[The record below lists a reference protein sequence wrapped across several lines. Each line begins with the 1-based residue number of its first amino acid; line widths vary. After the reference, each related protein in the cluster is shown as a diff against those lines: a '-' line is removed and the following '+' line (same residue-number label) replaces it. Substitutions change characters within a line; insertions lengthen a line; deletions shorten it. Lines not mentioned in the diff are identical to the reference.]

1 MAARQNYN
9 SCYKELNSRPDT
21 SINKSESQTMTPLF
35 DLSGKIALVTG
46 STRGLGFAIAQALS
60 QHGARVVLS
69 SENVADTAA
78 AAERLGAT
86 GIACDVS
93 DDAAVA
99 SLVAE
104 TNSRMGGLDILV
116 SNAGISGAG
125 ATDPLDMG
133 GFDRVMAVNL
143 RSMVVLTKHALPVM
157 AMRPGASV
165 TLISSLSG
173 LRGNARIEGYA
184 MAKAG
189 VIQLARNLAVQW
201 GPKGVRT
208 NAIAPGLIRTGFAD
222 SLLGDAA
229 FMARRMQ
236 MTPLRRPGEADE
248 IAGAAVFL
256 ASPAGGFVNGHV
268 LVVDGGTVIT
278 DGS

>member
-1 MAARQNYN
+1 
-9 SCYKELNSRPDT
+9 
-21 SINKSESQTMTPLF
+21 MTRLF
-35 DLSGKIALVTG
+35 DLTGKVAVVTG
-46 STRGLGFAIAQALS
+46 STRGLGLAIAQALAE
-60 QHGARVVLS
+60 HGARVVVS
-69 SENVADTAA
+69 SENASDTART
-78 AAERLGAT
+78 AESLGVT

-99 SLVAE
+99 ALVAQTTE
-104 TNSRMGGLDILV
+104 RLGGIDILV
-116 SNAGISGAG
+116 SNAGIHGGGSA
-125 ATDPLDMG
+125 DQLDMT
-133 GFDRVMAVNL
+133 GFDRVIAVNL

-157 AMRPGASV
+157 AGRPGASV
-165 TLISSLSG
+165 TLVSSLAG
-173 LRGNARIEGYA
+173 LRGNGRIEGYA

-189 VIQLARNLAVQW
+189 VAQLARNLAVQW

-222 SLLGDAA
+222 SLLGDDV

-268 LVVDGGTVIT
+268 LVVDGGTLIT
-278 DGS
+278 DGA

>member
-1 MAARQNYN
+1 
-9 SCYKELNSRPDT
+9 
-21 SINKSESQTMTPLF
+21 MTPLF
-35 DLSGKIALVTG
+35 DLTGKVALITG
-46 STRGLGFAIAQALS
+46 STRGLGLAIAEAML
-60 QHGARVVLS
+60 QHGARVVVS
-69 SENVADTAA
+69 SENAADTAA
-78 AAERLGAT
+78 TADRLGAT
-86 GIACDVS
+86 GIACDVA

-99 SLVAE
+99 ALVARTTE
-104 TNSRMGGLDILV
+104 RLGGIDILV
-116 SNAGISGAG
+116 SNAGIQGGA
-125 ATDPLDMG
+125 AADPLDMSV
-133 GFDRVMAVNL
+133 FDRVMAVNL

-157 AMRPGASV
+157 AGRPGASV

-189 VIQLARNLAVQW
+189 VVQLARNLAVQW

-236 MTPLRRPGEADE
+236 MTPLRRCGEADE